1 MSQII
6 LPRTNILAFMDD
18 EAREQFASYGTVRD
32 TVPGEVIIQQ
42 GVVNLQLYVVLKGTF
57 EITSDANGGS
67 VHLDSVGVGDCLGE
81 VAVFEPGVA
90 SATVTCSEAGQL
102 WFIDVEHLQQFLLEW
117 PHSGCA
123 AILGISTILSRRLKR
138 ANNLIRSNEILPS
151 FLSVRSRKRAEG
163 VNSG

>member
-1 MSQII
+1 MSSII
-6 LPRTNILAFMDD
+6 LPRTSILSFMDD
-18 EAREQFASYGTVRD
+18 ESREQFATYGTVME
-32 TVPGEVIIQQ
+32 TTPGQVIIQQ
-42 GVVNLQLYVVLKGTF
+42 GVLNLQLFIVIKGTF
-57 EITSDANGGS
+57 AITTDTSGHP

-90 SATVTCSEAGQL
+90 SATVTCTEAGQL

-123 AILGISTILSRRLKR
+123 AILGITTILSRRLKR

-151 FLSVRSRKRAEG
+151 FLSVRSRKRVEG
-163 VNSG
+163 ANPG